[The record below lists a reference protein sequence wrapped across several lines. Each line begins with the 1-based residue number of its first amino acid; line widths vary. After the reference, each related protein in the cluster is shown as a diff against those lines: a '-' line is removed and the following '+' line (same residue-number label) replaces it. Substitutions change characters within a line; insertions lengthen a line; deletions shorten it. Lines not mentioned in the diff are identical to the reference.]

1 MNNLGLGVE
10 YYGTPRKSGGHWV
23 NPRKME
29 FGGAPLGE
37 SETSDFSGLKASIV
51 AKGKKKWL
59 EHNKNYQFEFEDD

>member
-1 MNNLGLGVE
+1 
-10 YYGTPRKSGGHWV
+10 
-23 NPRKME
+23 
-29 FGGAPLGE
+29 LGE